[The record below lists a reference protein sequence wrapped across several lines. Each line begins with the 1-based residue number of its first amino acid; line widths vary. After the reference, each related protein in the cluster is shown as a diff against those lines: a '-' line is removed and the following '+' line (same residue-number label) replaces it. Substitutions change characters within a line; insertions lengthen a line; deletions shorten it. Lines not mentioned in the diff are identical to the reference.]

1 MSTVLYRKSAFG
13 RSLTV
18 LKAIGW
24 QVGIPSYAWSPPTD
38 VYETDA
44 AFIVRVEIAGMRQ
57 ADISIEIEDNVLVIS
72 GVRVDSPERRAYHQM
87 EIRFGE
93 FSTAVELPPG
103 VDVTRAEAEYDDGF
117 LSVIL
122 PKIRPVNV
130 PIGY

>member
-1 MSTVLYRKSAFG
+1 MSTILYRKSAIG
-13 RSLTV
+13 HSLTILRTV
-18 LKAIGW
+18 GW

-38 VYETDA
+38 VYETEA

-57 ADISIEIEDNVLVIS
+57 ADISIEVEDNILVIS
-72 GVRVDSPERRAYHQM
+72 GTRADSPERRAYHQM

-117 LSVIL
+117 LTVIL
-122 PKIRPVNV
+122 PKIKPVNV